1 MFSSA
6 QCGKRWS
13 RYLKASLGVF
23 VATLLL
29 AGGRSARAQSPDEG
43 TVKEFTPEE
52 AVDFALKNYPAVR
65 ASIEQ
70 ANAALAS
77 VGLAR
82 TDYLPRAD
90 VLWQG
95 NRASRNNVFGLFLP
109 QAVIP
114 AVSGPVLSTTS
125 TQGVW
130 GSAAGLLFSW
140 ELIDFGTRRARV
152 DSARAAANQANDQLA
167 LTRLDVAVATINS
180 FLTLVAAEQTVHAA
194 QADLE
199 RREVLAKSVHVLVDN
214 QLRAGADASRG
225 DAELA
230 RARANVARALQQQEI
245 SRAAL
250 ANILGIA
257 DARVEVRE
265 ARFAEMPT
273 KNIPSTSKLSTHPL
287 ASAQDARVQ
296 ELRSQVRL
304 LDRSYYPKLNL
315 QSAVYGRG
323 TGANTDGTF
332 QGGTNGLGIDRSNWA
347 VGLTVTFPLFDIF
360 SIRERKGIELAN
372 ARAEAARYDQTIQDL
387 TGQLRKAQASL
398 DGARKVAEATPVEL
412 QAARATETQERA
424 RYQAGLATLVDVSDA
439 QSLLVQAEIDDA
451 LAKLAV
457 WQNLASLA
465 AAQGD
470 LGPFLQFLHQKP
482 QGGP

>member
-6 QCGKRWS
+6 QCGKCWS
-13 RYLKASLGVF
+13 RHWKVGLGVF

-29 AGGRSARAQSPDEG
+29 AGGRSALAQSPDEAG
-43 TVKEFTPEE
+43 VKEFTPEE

-65 ASIEQ
+65 ASLEQ
-70 ANAALAS
+70 ANAARAG

-82 TDYLPRAD
+82 TDYLPRTD
-90 VLWQG
+90 MLWQG
-95 NRASRNNVFGLFLP
+95 NRASRNNVFGLLLP

-140 ELIDFGTRRARV
+140 EPIDFGARRARV
-152 DSARAAANQANDQLA
+152 NSARAAANQANDQLA

-214 QLRAGADASRG
+214 QLRAGADASRA

-230 RARANVARALQQQEI
+230 RARANLARALQQQET

-257 DARVEVRE
+257 DAKVEVRE

-273 KNIPSTSKLSTHPL
+273 ENLPSTSTLSTHPL
-287 ASAQDARVQ
+287 ASAQEARVQ
-296 ELRSQVRL
+296 ELRSQVHL

-332 QGGTNGLGIDRSNWA
+332 QGGTNGLGIDQSNWA

-360 SIRERKGIELAN
+360 SIRARKGIELAN
-372 ARAEAARYDQTIQDL
+372 ARTEAARYDQTIQDL
-387 TGQLRKAQASL
+387 TGQLKKAQASL

-451 LAKLAV
+451 LARLAV

>member
-1 MFSSA
+1 MFSRA
-6 QCGKRWS
+6 QCRKCCGQHFKVS
-13 RYLKASLGVF
+13 VAVF
-23 VATLLL
+23 MAALLL
-29 AGGRSARAQSPDEG
+29 AGGRSAWAQSPDEA
-43 TVKEFTPEE
+43 TVKEFTLEE

-65 ASIEQ
+65 ASLEQ
-70 ANAALAS
+70 ANAARAGVS
-77 VGLAR
+77 LAR
-82 TDYLPRAD
+82 TDYLPRTD
-90 VLWQG
+90 MLWQG
-95 NRASRNNVFGLFLP
+95 NRASRNNVFGLLLP

-114 AVSGPVLSTTS
+114 TVSGPVLSTTPM
-125 TQGVW
+125 QGVW

-140 ELIDFGTRRARV
+140 EPIDFGTRRARV
-152 DSARAAANQANDQLA
+152 DSAGAVANQANDQLA

-214 QLRAGADASRG
+214 QLRAGADASRA

-230 RARANVARALQQQEI
+230 RARANLARALQQQEI

-257 DARVEVRE
+257 DAKVEVRE

-273 KNIPSTSKLSTHPL
+273 ENMPSTSTLSTHPL
-287 ASAQDARVQ
+287 ASAQEARVQ
-296 ELRSQVRL
+296 ELRYQVRL

-387 TGQLRKAQASL
+387 TGQLKKAKASL

-457 WQNLASLA
+457 WQNLASVA

-470 LGPFLQFLHQKP
+470 LGPFLQFLHQEP